1 MRRETAIARKFVVPV
16 VMSSGASDERLM
28 RRPQELAALANLFD
42 LGQKAALDAVSG
54 NPMLIMKRNREK
66 LSPRFV
72 APGIRVV
79 RRGKD
84 C

>member
-1 MRRETAIARKFVVPV
+1 M
-16 VMSSGASDERLM
+16 D
-28 RRPQELAALANLFD
+28 LAAFSSL
-42 LGQKAALDAVSG
+42 LGLDMDFAIDAVSK
-54 NPMLIMKRNREK
+54 NPMAIVRRNREK
-66 LSPRFV
+66 LSPRFI